1 MAHAAPSS
9 GSSSSGRHAQPDQ
22 GQPDQ
27 GQGGSQLP
35 TGPSG
40 TPQRVHLQERAGGE
54 NAVGWLMAVVGA
66 ASIGVVVAI
75 IVVLIIGVV
84 QRG

>member
-9 GSSSSGRHAQPDQ
+9 GSSSSGRHAQPD
-22 GQPDQ
+22 PDQ
-27 GQGGSQLP
+27 SGLP

-40 TPQRVHLQERAGGE
+40 VPQRVHLPERGTAE
-54 NAVGWLMAVVGA
+54 NTVGWLTAVIGA
-66 ASIGVVVAI
+66 LSIGVVIAI

>member
-22 GQPDQ
+22 GRPDE
-27 GQGGSQLP
+27 GQSGLP

-40 TPQRVHLQERAGGE
+40 VPQRVHLPERGSAE
-54 NAVGWLMAVVGA
+54 NTVGWLTAVIGA
-66 ASIGVVVAI
+66 ASIGVVIAI

>member
-9 GSSSSGRHAQPDQ
+9 GSSSSGHHAQPDPEQ
-22 GQPDQ
+22 SG
-27 GQGGSQLP
+27 LP

-40 TPQRVHLQERAGGE
+40 TPQRVHLQERGTAE
-54 NAVGWLMAVVGA
+54 NAVGWFTAVIGA